1 MSIDPVVVGKKSP
14 TMSEGEFKAAVQ
26 EGNLKEA
33 ASIAQ
38 QMMKSPGLFEIA
50 VVGESGSGKSSFVNA
65 FLGLADDDI
74 GAAEV
79 GMVETTAWSTLY
91 SHPEYPNVF
100 LWDLPGIGRPNF
112 QSIEHKMTDTYLSG
126 YDFFLIVTATRFKDI
141 HANLARKIQEN
152 AKKFY
157 FVRSKV
163 DQDLGAEK
171 RKINYSEAR
180 TLQQIREDCQAHL
193 QRAGVNDPQ
202 VFLLSSWESDKHDFP
217 LLKETLDKELRHVM
231 LQNLLDTSC
240 RTLQEKKTDMQKT
253 TRKSATLSGGPR
265 AIPLPGLSLVADT
278 AVLVDC
284 MRNYCKDFGLN
295 SDSLSALAEQVG
307 KREEDLKAM
316 IRSPLATEITT
327 DLVLKL
333 LAKCAGEGVTYLTY
347 FAWSMPVV
355 GSLFSAQVSFGTTVF
370 MLDNFIS
377 DLAEDTQRVLAKA
390 LEGEEKESK
399 QHHQEIIL
407 PVMHG
412 KKTTNPIS
420 AGGRCDTGRPDASS
434 CQDSRPQ
441 P

>member
-1 MSIDPVVVGKKSP
+1 
-14 TMSEGEFKAAVQ
+14 MSEEEFKAAVQ

-33 ASIAQ
+33 ALIGQ

-79 GMVETTAWSTLY
+79 GMVETTEWSTLY
-91 SHPEYPNVF
+91 SHPEYRNVF
-100 LWDLPGIGRPNF
+100 LWDLPGIGTPHF

-126 YDFFLIVTATRFKDI
+126 YDFFLIVTATRFRDI
-141 HANLARKIQEN
+141 HASLARKIQEN

-180 TLQQIREDCQAHL
+180 TLGQIREDCQAHL

-217 LLKETLDKELRHVM
+217 LLKETLDKEFRQAM
-231 LQNLLDTSC
+231 LQKLLDTSC
-240 RTLQEKKTDMQKT
+240 WTLQEKKTDMQKT
-253 TRKSATLSGGPR
+253 TWKSATLSGGPG
-265 AIPLPGLSLVADT
+265 AIPLPGLSLVADMV
-278 AVLVDC
+278 VLVNC
-284 MRNYCKDFGLN
+284 MRDYCQDFGLN
-295 SDSLSALAEQVG
+295 SDSLTALAEQVG
-307 KREEDLKAM
+307 KREEELKAM

-333 LAKCAGEGVTYLTY
+333 LEKCAGEGVTYLTY
-347 FAWSMPVV
+347 FASSMPVV
-355 GSLFSAQVSFGTTVF
+355 GSLFSAQVSLGTTVF
-370 MLDNFIS
+370 MLRNFIS

-390 LEGEEKESK
+390 LEGEEKKSK
-399 QHHQEIIL
+399 QHHQEIDL
-407 PVMHG
+407 PVMHE
-412 KKTTNPIS
+412 KNPTNPIS
-420 AGGRCDTGRPDASS
+420 AGGMCDTGRPGASS

-441 P
+441 PSYIHSWKPVCV

>member
-1 MSIDPVVVGKKSP
+1 MSIDPAVVENKSP
-14 TMSEGEFKAAVQ
+14 TMSEEEFKAAVQ
-26 EGNLKEA
+26 VGNLRKA

-79 GMVETTAWSTLY
+79 GMVETTEWSTIY

-100 LWDLPGIGRPNF
+100 LWDLPGIGTPHF
-112 QSIEHKMTDTYLSG
+112 QSVEHKITDTYLSG
-126 YDFFLIVTATRFKDI
+126 YDFFLIVTATRFREI

-171 RKINYSEAR
+171 RKPNYSEAR
-180 TLQQIREDCQAHL
+180 TLRQIREDCQAHL
-193 QRAGVNDPQ
+193 QRAGVNDTQ

-217 LLKETLDKELRHVM
+217 LLKESLDQELRHAM
-231 LQNLLDTSC
+231 LQKLLDTSC
-240 RTLQEKKTDMQKT
+240 WTLQEKKTALQKT
-253 TRKSATLSGGPR
+253 TRKQADFSGGPG
-265 AIPLPGLSLVADT
+265 AIPLPGLSLVADM
-278 AVLVDC
+278 AALMDC
-284 MRNYCKDFGLN
+284 MRDYCKDFGLN

-307 KREEDLKAM
+307 KREEDLKAV
-316 IRSPLATEITT
+316 IRSPLATDIKI

-333 LAKCAGEGVTYLTY
+333 LEKCVGEGVTFLTY
-347 FAWSMPVV
+347 FAWSVPVV
-355 GSLFSAQVSFGTTVF
+355 GALFSAQVSFGTTVF

-390 LEGEEKESK
+390 LEGEEKKSR
-399 QHHQEIIL
+399 QHHQELNL

-412 KKTTNPIS
+412 KKPNQS
-420 AGGRCDTGRPDASS
+420 NLSWR
-434 CQDSRPQ
+434 QV
-441 P
+441 